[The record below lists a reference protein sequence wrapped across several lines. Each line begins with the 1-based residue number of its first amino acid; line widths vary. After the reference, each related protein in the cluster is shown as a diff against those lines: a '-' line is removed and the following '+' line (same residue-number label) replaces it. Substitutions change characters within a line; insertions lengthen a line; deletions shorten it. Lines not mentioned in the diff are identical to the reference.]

1 MMCPMCGNEADDHT
15 HELTSRFIAY
25 MTEEI
30 TRLTAAVI
38 EDDFVNRNIHGP
50 EDA

>member
-30 TRLTAAVI
+30 SRLTAELAEVYAQREI
-38 EDDFVNRNIHGP
+38 LSQ
-50 EDA
+50 

>member
-30 TRLTAAVI
+30 TRLTTEHNLRYLDVM
-38 EDDFVNRNIHGP
+38 EDHD
-50 EDA
+50 EW